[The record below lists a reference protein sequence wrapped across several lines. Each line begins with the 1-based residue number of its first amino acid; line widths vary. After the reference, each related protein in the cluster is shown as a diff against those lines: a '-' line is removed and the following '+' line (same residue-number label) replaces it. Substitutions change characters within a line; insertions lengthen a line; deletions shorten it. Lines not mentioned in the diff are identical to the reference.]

1 MEGEFLLIIMSSVAE
16 IEILNIQSRQ
26 VYSFDMTAE
35 RGIYKNKT
43 LMYEFKLY
51 EETGELVIQILE
63 NDKYLGDYEIKNL
76 YNNITFI

>member
-1 MEGEFLLIIMSSVAE
+1 
-16 IEILNIQSRQ
+16 
-26 VYSFDMTAE
+26 MTAE